1 MKKNNKYTYSL
12 FSTLLLCSSSFVCAN
27 VVWPALFIADA
38 VLSFTLVSVLTI
50 VLSIIIEA
58 ALFHLFLK
66 NISYL
71 KALVMS
77 CLGNFVS
84 ATIGILIMV
93 LAMLGWHFLFD
104 RFLGGTFE
112 PLNILASWILMYLG
126 TALIELFAIKL
137 FFKYPLKTLIAPVF
151 IGNLI
156 TYALAVVTV
165 VYKYP
170 DQSAAVIKGLFS

>member
-1 MKKNNKYTYSL
+1 MYSAL
-12 FSTLLLCSSSFVCAN
+12 STLLLCSSSFVCAN
-27 VVWPALFIADA
+27 VIWPALFIGDA
-38 VLSFTLVSVLTI
+38 VLPVTLVSALTI
-50 VLSIIIEA
+50 ALSIIIEA
-58 ALFHLFLK
+58 VLFYIFLK

-71 KALVMS
+71 KALAMS
-77 CLGNFVS
+77 CIGNFVS
-84 ATIGILIMV
+84 ATIGLFIMV
-93 LAMLGWHFLFD
+93 FAMLGWHFLFN
-104 RFLGGTFE
+104 RFLGGAFE

-170 DQSAAVIKGLFS
+170 NQSAAVIKGLFS